1 MVKLINYTIFT
12 FFIII
17 TFFSGPVF
25 AQSIASGM
33 PALNII
39 DQGNGETTY
48 SLSLQI
54 LALMTALTVL
64 PSTTAD
70 LMAPCLASSIN

>member
-1 MVKLINYTIFT
+1 MAKLINYTIFT
-12 FFIII
+12 FFII

-39 DQGNGETTY
+39 DWHRST
-48 SLSLQI
+48 
-54 LALMTALTVL
+54 LM
-64 PSTTAD
+64 SRKKK
-70 LMAPCLASSIN
+70 